1 MLNTIRTTV
10 VIMVLMCANCIA
22 AQHQHRSALL
32 ERADAQAMSQWV
44 NAKFN
49 AMSQRQRVAQL
60 FILTVSPTDN
70 DATRK
75 LLSQY
80 VEDLG
85 IGGLLFSEGT
95 SQETARLINYSQ
107 SLAQVPLMITIDGEW
122 GVSMRMSDAPK
133 FPRNMVLG
141 AINDDRLLYDYGKE
155 VARECRLM
163 GIHVNFAPVLDV
175 NDNPLNPVIGTR
187 SFGES
192 PERVASMGIAYAR
205 GMEDNGVLTTAK
217 HFPGHGSTS
226 TDSHKTLPQI
236 SKSLR
241 EMNMCE
247 LLPFR
252 HYAEAGLSGIMVG
265 HLAAVKVDASGLPAS
280 LSPSTNAL
288 LKQIGFNGLVF
299 TDALEMSGAKS
310 SGSLAVKALRAG
322 NDVLLSVPNAEKE
335 IDYVLNAVAENKLSQ
350 ALIDEKCKKIL
361 RYKYA
366 LGLASA
372 SPVDEQSVSRC
383 LNSDEPSSLLN
394 RLWAAAITVVKNK
407 NHELPIKHLEESR
420 IAVVTLGDEQGT
432 STMFQRRCAMY
443 AATTRFSYNAG
454 DNLSKL
460 EAELRKGNFNKVI
473 VGVHSNSAAY
483 YNALAS
489 LVNNAENVSVAMFIN
504 PYKIQNYAYSIKHCK
519 SIVVAYDNDTRAQ
532 DFAAQ
537 TIFGGNAARG
547 SLPVTIENVAHA
559 GTGIFFKATR
569 LGFTSP
575 NEVGLRPDMLSRIDS
590 IAHLGLKQKAYS
602 ALQVLVARHGKV
614 VCNRSYGYT
623 DFSKNRKPVDENT
636 MFDLASV
643 SKATG
648 TLSGIM
654 KCYDQGRL
662 SLTDKASRFID
673 ELRGTDKEDIT
684 IQDLLFHETGMP
696 ASLNMYYVMTDRRS
710 YRGALLTK
718 RRTRNN
724 SVKIHSTLYGNKAA
738 RLRPDFVSKTQSDR
752 FAIPIARNLFGSQ
765 SLPDTVMSRI
775 YNAKLRSNRKYLYS
789 CLNFCLL
796 SEVEKRITKQSH
808 SSFVDHYFFAPLGA
822 AHTAYNPIDR
832 FDVNNIAA
840 TEYDSFMRK
849 QTLKGYVHD
858 ELAAFLGGDAGNAGL
873 FSTAVDIAKICQM
886 WLNDGTYGGIRF
898 LKPST
903 VQTFMQTAS
912 PNSRRALGFDRPDTK
927 HPNLSP
933 CCKAAPQTTVGHTG
947 FTGTCF
953 WVDKE
958 NDLIYIF
965 LSNRVHPT
973 RDNRAFKTL
982 NARKTIQSIV
992 YQSIVQ
998 PSSQT
1003 TSSL

>member
-394 RLWAAAITVVKNK
+394 RLWAAAIAVVKNK

-420 IAVVTLGDEQGT
+420 IAVVTLGDEQGS

-443 AATTRFSYNAG
+443 AATTRFS
-454 DNLSKL
+454 
-460 EAELRKGNFNKVI
+460 
-473 VGVHSNSAAY
+473 
-483 YNALAS
+483 
-489 LVNNAENVSVAMFIN
+489 
-504 PYKIQNYAYSIKHCK
+504 
-519 SIVVAYDNDTRAQ
+519 
-532 DFAAQ
+532 
-537 TIFGGNAARG
+537 
-547 SLPVTIENVAHA
+547 
-559 GTGIFFKATR
+559 
-569 LGFTSP
+569 
-575 NEVGLRPDMLSRIDS
+575 
-590 IAHLGLKQKAYS
+590 
-602 ALQVLVARHGKV
+602 
-614 VCNRSYGYT
+614 
-623 DFSKNRKPVDENT
+623 
-636 MFDLASV
+636 
-643 SKATG
+643 
-648 TLSGIM
+648 
-654 KCYDQGRL
+654 
-662 SLTDKASRFID
+662 
-673 ELRGTDKEDIT
+673 
-684 IQDLLFHETGMP
+684 
-696 ASLNMYYVMTDRRS
+696 
-710 YRGALLTK
+710 
-718 RRTRNN
+718 
-724 SVKIHSTLYGNKAA
+724 
-738 RLRPDFVSKTQSDR
+738 
-752 FAIPIARNLFGSQ
+752 
-765 SLPDTVMSRI
+765 
-775 YNAKLRSNRKYLYS
+775 
-789 CLNFCLL
+789 
-796 SEVEKRITKQSH
+796 
-808 SSFVDHYFFAPLGA
+808 
-822 AHTAYNPIDR
+822 
-832 FDVNNIAA
+832 
-840 TEYDSFMRK
+840 
-849 QTLKGYVHD
+849 
-858 ELAAFLGGDAGNAGL
+858 
-873 FSTAVDIAKICQM
+873 
-886 WLNDGTYGGIRF
+886 
-898 LKPST
+898 
-903 VQTFMQTAS
+903 
-912 PNSRRALGFDRPDTK
+912 
-927 HPNLSP
+927 
-933 CCKAAPQTTVGHTG
+933 
-947 FTGTCF
+947 
-953 WVDKE
+953 
-958 NDLIYIF
+958 
-965 LSNRVHPT
+965 
-973 RDNRAFKTL
+973 
-982 NARKTIQSIV
+982 
-992 YQSIVQ
+992 
-998 PSSQT
+998 
-1003 TSSL
+1003 

>member
-1 MLNTIRTTV
+1 MPNTIRTIV
-10 VIMVLMCANCIA
+10 VIMFLMCANCLA
-22 AQHQHRSALL
+22 AQHHHRSALL
-32 ERADAQAMSQWV
+32 ERADAEAMNKWV
-44 NAKFN
+44 ETKFN
-49 AMSQRQRVAQL
+49 AMSQRQKVAQL
-60 FILTVSPTDN
+60 IVLTVSPADN
-70 DATRK
+70 EATRK
-75 LLSQY
+75 LLSHY

-107 SLAQVPLMITIDGEW
+107 SLAIVPLMITIDGEW

-133 FPRNMVLG
+133 FPRNMILG
-141 AINDDRLLYDYGKE
+141 AITDDRLLYDYGKE

-187 SFGES
+187 SFGEV
-192 PERVASMGIAYAR
+192 PERVASLGIAYAR

-265 HLAAVKVDASGLPAS
+265 HLAATKVDASGLPAS

-299 TDALEMSGAKS
+299 TDALEMSGASS

-322 NDVLLSVPNAEKE
+322 NDVLLSIPNVEKE
-335 IDYVLNAVAENKLSQ
+335 IDFVLNAVADNKLSQ
-350 ALIDEKCKKIL
+350 TLIDEKCKKVL

-372 SPVDEQSVSRC
+372 TPVDEQNVSSS
-383 LNSDEPSSLLN
+383 LNSAEPTSLLN

-407 NHELPIKHLEESR
+407 SHELPIKHLEENR
-420 IAVVTLGDEQGT
+420 IAVVTLGDEKGT
-432 STMFQRRCAMY
+432 GTMFQRRCAMY
-443 AATTRFSYNAG
+443 AATTRFSYNSG
-454 DNLSKL
+454 DNLHKL
-460 EAELRKGNFNKVI
+460 EAELRKGNFSKVI
-473 VGVHSNSAAY
+473 VAVHSDAAAY
-483 YNALAS
+483 SFALAS
-489 LVNNAENVSVAMFIN
+489 LVNNVENASAAMFIN
-504 PYKIQNYAYSIKHCK
+504 PYKIQKFAYSIKQCK
-519 SIVVAYDNDTRAQ
+519 SVVVAYDNDTRAQ

-547 SLPVTIENVAHA
+547 TLPVSIENVAQA
-559 GTGIFFKATR
+559 GTGISFDATR
-569 LGFTSP
+569 LGYTSP
-575 NEVGLRPDMLSRIDS
+575 EEVGLCSDMLSRIDS
-590 IAHLGLKQKAYS
+590 VAHLGLKQKAFS

-614 VCNRSYGYT
+614 VCNKSYGYT
-623 DFSKNRKPVDENT
+623 DFSKNRQPVDENT

-662 SLTDKASRFID
+662 SLTDKASRYID

-684 IQDLLFHETGMP
+684 IQDLLLHETGMP

-724 SVKIHSTLYGNKAA
+724 TVKIHSTLYGNKTA
-738 RLRPDFVSKTQSDR
+738 RLRSDFVSKSQSEQ
-752 FAIPIARNLFGSQ
+752 FSLPVARNLFASQ
-765 SLPDTVMSRI
+765 SLPDTVMKRI
-775 YNAKLRSNRKYLYS
+775 YNVKLRPNRKCLYS
-789 CLNFCLL
+789 CLNFCILG
-796 SEVEKRITKQSH
+796 EVEKRITKQSL

-822 AHTAYNPIDR
+822 AHTAYNPIGK
-832 FDVNNIAA
+832 FDVNNIVA

-873 FSTAVDIAKICQM
+873 FSTAGDVAKLCQM

-903 VQTFMQTAS
+903 VQTFMQTS
-912 PNSRRALGFDRPDTK
+912 SQNSRRALGFDRPDTQR
-927 HPNLSP
+927 PNISP
-933 CCKAAPQTTVGHTG
+933 CCKAAPQIVVGHTG

-965 LSNRVHPT
+965 LSNRVHPS

-982 NARKTIQSIV
+982 NARKTIQSII

-1003 TSSL
+1003 SSSL